1 MPQPQRVITKRLGEL
16 LVERKVITPEQQA
29 EALKRQEK
37 EGGLFGQILV
47 GLGYATEEA
56 VAQAVTAQ
64 YGFPFLPLKSYLI
77 DGELLQLIPENVA
90 RQYCLVPV
98 DRVGD
103 SLAVAMADPLNVKA
117 VEDIEMLNHCSVQI
131 FVSTMSDVADAIE
144 RSYGANH
151 GTPEGSP

>member
-1 MPQPQRVITKRLGEL
+1 MSQPQRVITKRLGEI

-29 EALKRQEK
+29 EAVKLQEK
-37 EGGLFGQILV
+37 KGGLFGQILV
-47 GLGYATEEA
+47 ELGYATEEA

-64 YGFPFLPLKSYLI
+64 YGFPFLPLKSYMI
-77 DGELLQLIPENVA
+77 DGDLLQLIPENVA

-131 FVSTMSDVADAIE
+131 FVATMSDVAEAIE
-144 RSYGANH
+144 RSYGENH
-151 GTPEGSP
+151 GAAEGSP